1 MMQTDP
7 FALASPTAD
16 SEAGLA
22 PEAWARR
29 LRWRSR
35 RGLLENDLLLEHFF
49 QQWQGRIT
57 LADHDGLARLLDL
70 SDNDLLDLLVGRE
83 APQGDLDCPEVWSVL
98 EKIRARDASAR

>member
-1 MMQTDP
+1 MQPDP
-7 FALASPTAD
+7 FALARPTTD
-16 SEAGLA
+16 SEHALA

-49 QQWQGRIT
+49 QYWQDRIT
-57 LADHDGLARLLDL
+57 VADHDGLARLLDL

-83 APQGDLDCPEVWSVL
+83 EPQGDLDRPEVRSVL
-98 EKIRARDASAR
+98 EKIRARDPAGR

>member
-1 MMQTDP
+1 MMQPDP

-16 SEAGLA
+16 DKHGLA

-49 QQWQGRIT
+49 QQSQGQLT
-57 LADHDGLARLLDL
+57 VTDHDGLARLLDL

-83 APQGDLDCPEVWSVL
+83 EPQGELDCPEVNSVL
-98 EKIRARDASAR
+98 EKIRARDASGR